1 MARGDAE
8 RLTGVPTLERGN
20 EWITMH
26 LNPFLYGNPVHPN
39 QLIGRRAL
47 LRRVVGR
54 IVNQGQ
60 STALVGEPRLGKT
73 SLLHYLE
80 APDKRSELY
89 GPATD
94 QLDFCY
100 IDSQTLPSGCT
111 LAQFWDFAL
120 RTLKATKVDP
130 APESPLAQHYR
141 HSAATNH
148 NVFALETLFQQLH
161 RENHQLV
168 LLLDEFD
175 LLVHHLL
182 LSNAEFFGSLRSLAS
197 RSRGAFTLVIA
208 SRLSLAQLNAETQRY
223 NPTGSPFFNI
233 FAEVTLGALAV
244 AEVEQL
250 LRLAG
255 DRFTPADRGYVQAL
269 AGGHPYLL
277 QAAAATMWDAYEE
290 GYSDTTKR
298 HRYVWEELRRNQYHQ
313 FADTWRTWQPPVRH
327 AFTAI
332 ALLTTKEQALPQL
345 PIRLQRFQER
355 LPELMPELNALTLA
369 GVLRQIEEP
378 IGWQIEQG
386 VLLTWLWDEL
396 IRELRDESGLGQWLR
411 NAELDGRWDSTQRR
425 QVQELIKDLLRTQPN
440 AAINIVL
447 TEGGAYIA
455 GAVNVGGDFIGRDQI

>member
-1 MARGDAE
+1 MQ
-8 RLTGVPTLERGN
+8 
-20 EWITMH
+20 

-39 QLIGRRAL
+39 QLIGRRAI

-80 APDKRSELY
+80 AADKRAALY
-89 GPATD
+89 GPAAD
-94 QLDFCY
+94 RLHFCY

-120 RTLKATKVDP
+120 RTLKAAWVDP
-130 APESPLAQHYR
+130 APTSPLAYAYQQ
-141 HSAATNH
+141 SVASGH
-148 NVFALETLFQQLH
+148 NIFALETLFQQLQ
-161 RENHQLV
+161 RAERQLV

-175 LLVHHLL
+175 LLVHHPL

-197 RSRGAFTLVIA
+197 RSRGALTLVIA

-233 FAEVTLGALAV
+233 FAEVTLGALTI

-250 LRLAG
+250 LGLAG
-255 DRFTPADRGYVQAL
+255 DRFTAEDRGYIQAL

-290 GYSDTTKR
+290 GHSDTPTR
-298 HRYVWEELRRNQYHQ
+298 HHYVWEELRRNQYHQ
-313 FADTWRTWQPPVRH
+313 FAETWRGWQPPVRQ
-327 AFTAI
+327 AFMVI

-345 PIRLQRFQER
+345 PIRLQHFQER
-355 LPELMPELNALTLA
+355 LPELMPELNALALA
-369 GVLRQIEEP
+369 GILRQNEDP

-411 NAELDGRWDSTQRR
+411 NAELDGRWDSSQRG
-425 QVQELIKDLLRTQPN
+425 QVQELIKALLHAQPN

-455 GAVNVGGDFIGRDQI
+455 GAVNVGGNFIGRDQHGR